1 MVLGGVV
8 SRCQG
13 GVTRC
18 LPGHFLLHDRRVTWQ
33 LNYFPKNISPTL
45 ILDLVLSCLV
55 PATVSVL
62 QHPAEDGDSCDN
74 DLLGE
79 SSGEE
84 GRKEEA
90 G

>member
-13 GVTRC
+13 GVARC
-18 LPGHFLLHDRRVTWQ
+18 LSGYFLLHDRRVTWQ
-33 LNYFPKNISPTL
+33 LNYFPKNVSPTL

-62 QHPAEDGDSCDN
+62 QHPAEDGDSCDH

-84 GRKEEA
+84 GRREEA